1 MTPVELKPRVAVVR
15 CPDYDPGNLSPSIR
29 RCLDLLGGL
38 KSFLGS
44 SRQVFVKV
52 NLLSPL
58 ASVERAIFTHP
69 AFVQVVLCLL
79 KDYDIDITVG
89 DDLPSGQEDIFVPS
103 GYRQVCAE
111 LGIRLVNL
119 KETGFVEIPVRGE
132 VLDKCYVARP
142 VLEADAIINLPKLK
156 THSFTLYTG
165 AVKNMFGVMPHGLRI
180 GCHRRFVRND
190 VFSEMLVDLFSCVR
204 PHLSVMDAVIGHEGE
219 GPSAGSPKNIGLVL
233 ASSDGVALDAAATR
247 IVGYEPLRIYTT
259 HYAHERGLGVGDIDA
274 LEIAG
279 DKLED
284 VEVKDFKHSAF
295 AVSLFRR
302 RLPSFLYAYIQG
314 QLSLIPEVISSRCT
328 ACSECVNICPAR
340 AISVLQEAAWID
352 EKKCIHCL
360 CCHEICR
367 FRALRLKQFPLGRLL
382 RTGSAIYGQ
391 AASAVRRLL

>member
-1 MTPVELKPRVAVVR
+1 MRTIEPKARVAVVR
-15 CPDYDPGNLSPSIR
+15 CPDYETNNLSRGIR

-38 KSFLGS
+38 KSILRSG
-44 SRQVFVKV
+44 RKVFVKV

-58 ASVERAIFTHP
+58 ASVEKAICTHP
-69 AFVQVVLCLL
+69 AFVQEVLRLL
-79 KDYDIDITVG
+79 KDYDADITVG
-89 DDLPSGQEDIFVPS
+89 DDLPSGQGDLFLPS
-103 GYRQVCAE
+103 GYRRACTE

-119 KETGFVEIPVRGE
+119 KETGFVEIPVRGK
-132 VLDKCYVARP
+132 VLDKFYIARP
-142 VLEADAIINLPKLK
+142 VLEADVTINLPKLK

-165 AVKNMFGVMPHGLRI
+165 AVKNMYGVIPHGLRLD
-180 GCHRRFVRND
+180 CHRRFVRND

-204 PHLSVMDAVIGHEGE
+204 PRLTVMDAVIGHEGE

-259 HYAHERGLGVGDIDA
+259 CYAHERGLGVGDID
-274 LEIAG
+274 LIEIAG

-284 VEVKDFKHSAF
+284 VEVKGFKHSAL
-295 AVSLFRR
+295 AVSVFRR
-302 RLPSFLYAYIQG
+302 KLPAFLYSYVQG
-314 QLSLIPEVISSRCT
+314 QLGLIPEVVSSKCT

-340 AISVLQEAAWID
+340 AIRVLREAAWID

-367 FRALRLKQFPLGRLL
+367 FGALRLKQFPVGRLL
-382 RTGSAIYGQ
+382 RTGSAIYGK
-391 AASAVRRLL
+391 AASAVRRIL